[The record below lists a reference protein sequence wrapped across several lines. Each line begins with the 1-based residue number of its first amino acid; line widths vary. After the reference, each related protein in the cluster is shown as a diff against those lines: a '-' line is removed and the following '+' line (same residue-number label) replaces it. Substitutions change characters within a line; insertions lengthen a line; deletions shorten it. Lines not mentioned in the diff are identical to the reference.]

1 METVI
6 QGFFMNIFT
15 KDDII
20 PISDYGYVIAN
31 RNIYQLK
38 YKYSHAFVSAIVFNA
53 ELYKY
58 NLSLDNIS
66 LDTTNYEVYHF
77 IKCMPLIQISRIKV
91 PEKVGYVYSLFIN
104 DTTALDIMF
113 HILFNVY
120 GADGSEEID
129 VNVTSNGRPI
139 TKINE
144 LKNWSLR
151 WTN

>member
-1 METVI
+1 
-6 QGFFMNIFT
+6 MNIFT

-31 RNIYQLK
+31 KNIYQLK
-38 YKYSHAFVSAIVFNA
+38 YKYSHAFVSAIAFRD
-53 ELYKY
+53 ELSKY
-58 NLSLDNIS
+58 NLSLDSIS

-91 PEKVGYVYSLFIN
+91 PEKINYIYSLFIN
-104 DTTALDIMF
+104 DTTSLDIMF

-120 GADGSEEID
+120 GVDGSEEID
-129 VNVTSNGRPI
+129 VNVTSDGRPI